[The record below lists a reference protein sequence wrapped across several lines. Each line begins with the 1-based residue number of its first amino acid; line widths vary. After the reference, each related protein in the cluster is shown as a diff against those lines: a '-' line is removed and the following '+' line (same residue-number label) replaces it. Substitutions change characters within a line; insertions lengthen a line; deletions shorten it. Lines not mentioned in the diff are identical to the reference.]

1 MARPTRIKQWKFK
14 RYLSFIK
21 YSSFNKGTNLVIALF
36 SWLPGKT
43 IISSKPA
50 FLRVEISRKCN
61 VKCLYCSEQKEDL
74 FYPLDKFRSLIDE
87 LKKYIY
93 IVSLYEVG
101 EPLENE
107 KVIDYIRYASANNIG
122 TIISSNLSIQ
132 KTDKFWESLVLSG
145 LDRIIIAI
153 DGITAPVYNRYR
165 TNGDL
170 QLVLSNLDK
179 ILYYKKLHRISMKI
193 EWQMI
198 DFPWN
203 RHEQA
208 PARAMAL
215 RLNCDEFRIIQ
226 DVTSIRKNYRT
237 DGKIRR
243 RNCILP
249 YFTLNVTA
257 YNTVRSCTKI
267 YNEPMQIG
275 DLNSAAMQEIW
286 NGPEIIQI
294 RSQKLIKARAGCRTC
309 QE

>member
-1 MARPTRIKQWKFK
+1 MSRPTRIKQWKFK
-14 RYLSFIK
+14 RYLPFIK
-21 YSSFNKGTNLVIALF
+21 YATFNKVWNLLIAAVSRIL
-36 SWLPGKT
+36 GIT
-43 IISSKPA
+43 VISSKPA
-50 FLRVEISRKCN
+50 LLRVEISRKCE
-61 VKCLYCSEQKEDL
+61 VKCLYCSEIKEDI
-74 FYPLDKFRSLIDE
+74 FYPFDRFRSLIDE
-87 LKKYIY
+87 LRKYLWL
-93 IVSLYEVG
+93 VSLYEVG

-107 KVIDYIRYASANNIG
+107 NVIDFIKYARNNNIG
-122 TIISSNLSIQ
+122 TVISTNLSLP
-132 KTDKFWESLVLSG
+132 KPDEFWEALVGSG
-145 LDRIIIAI
+145 LDTIIVAI

-179 ILYYKKLHRISMKI
+179 ILYYKKLHCVPMKI

-203 RHEQA
+203 RGEQE

-226 DVTSIRKNYRT
+226 DVTSIRKSYRT

-249 YFTLNVTA
+249 YFTFNVTA
-257 YNTVRSCTKI
+257 YNTVRSCTKN
-267 YNEPMQIG
+267 YDDPMQMG
-275 DLNSAAMQEIW
+275 DLNAHTVSEIW
-286 NGPEIIQI
+286 NGPDIIQV
-294 RSQKLIKARAGCRTC
+294 RSRKLIKSRAGCRYC

>member
-14 RYLSFIK
+14 RYLPFIK

-36 SWLPGKT
+36 SWLAGKT

-50 FLRVEISRKCN
+50 FLRIEISRKCN
-61 VKCLYCSEQKEDL
+61 VKCLYCSEIKENI
-74 FYPLDKFRSLIDE
+74 FYPLDRFRCLINE
-87 LKKYIY
+87 LKSYIY

-107 KVIDYIRYASANNIG
+107 NVIDYIRYAGANNIG
-122 TIISSNLSIQ
+122 TIISTNLSIQ
-132 KTDKFWESLVLSG
+132 KTDEFWESLVLSG

-179 ILYYKKLHRISMKI
+179 ILYYKKLHIVPMKI

-215 RLNCDEFRIIQ
+215 RLNCDEFRVIQ
-226 DVTSIRKNYRT
+226 EVTAVRNRYKAAGIKRN
-237 DGKIRR
+237 

-249 YFTLNVTA
+249 YFTFNVTA
-257 YNTVRSCTKI
+257 YNTVRSCTKN
-267 YNEPMQIG
+267 YDDPMQVG
-275 DLNSAAMQEIW
+275 DLNAHTVSEIW
-286 NGPEIIQI
+286 NGPEICRI
-294 RSQKLIKARAGCRTC
+294 RSPQLISHRPGCRTC
-309 QE
+309 LE